1 VQAVNCPLDLVTR
14 IGREPERAANR
25 AGRGRAECDGQV
37 EEYLS
42 RPATDGIG
50 NALEHP
56 EGWLLQPALDLR
68 EVRRTHAGTL
78 GGCAKRQAGLLAT
91 RAKRLSEDDSD

>member
-1 VQAVNCPLDLVTR
+1 MQAVNRPLDLVTR
-14 IGREPERAANR
+14 IGREPERATNR

-37 EEYLS
+37 EKYLA
-42 RPATDGIG
+42 RPAADGIG

-68 EVRRTHAGTL
+68 EVCRAHAGTL
-78 GGCAKRQAGLLAT
+78 GGRAKRQARLLAT
-91 RAKRLSEDDSD
+91 RTKRLSEDGSD